1 MAADCWALS
10 TVCKLGF
17 CARIAL
23 FNSKILF
30 TSKSL
35 TAKVAPWIQNMKQKL
50 CPSLATGIL
59 IAVLKK
65 QFLNQK
71 NIFFWQERE
80 QKNREQ

>member
-1 MAADCWALS
+1 
-10 TVCKLGF
+10 
-17 CARIAL
+17 
-23 FNSKILF
+23 
-30 TSKSL
+30 
-35 TAKVAPWIQNMKQKL
+35 MKQKL